1 MLEKRQKQLIMT
13 PVGTIGWIAY
23 RLSPAMVERA
33 VLWAQERQLGIFKR
47 FS

>member
-1 MLEKRQKQLIMT
+1 MLEKRQKQIIMT
-13 PVGTIGWIAY
+13 RVGTIGSIVY

-33 VLWAQERQLGIFKR
+33 VLLAQKSQLGIFKR